1 MRKTWVERNFRLSLS
16 GRWIR
21 DLSSRQLLVQIAD
34 VVNSE
39 REQNELKTPYQHPFV
54 HVFEMKCKGQ
64 KRISSVIYANITA
77 TLTYHQ
83 SYHFAGLILQVVI
96 KIGKWAITFHNI
108 KVFTIQWM
116 VTIVY
121 NYP

>member
-39 REQNELKTPYQHPFV
+39 REQNQLKTPYQHPLRRTGRLAAVYHESF
-54 HVFEMKCKGQ
+54 F
-64 KRISSVIYANITA
+64 SV
-77 TLTYHQ
+77 L
-83 SYHFAGLILQVVI
+83 
-96 KIGKWAITFHNI
+96 
-108 KVFTIQWM
+108 
-116 VTIVY
+116 
-121 NYP
+121 